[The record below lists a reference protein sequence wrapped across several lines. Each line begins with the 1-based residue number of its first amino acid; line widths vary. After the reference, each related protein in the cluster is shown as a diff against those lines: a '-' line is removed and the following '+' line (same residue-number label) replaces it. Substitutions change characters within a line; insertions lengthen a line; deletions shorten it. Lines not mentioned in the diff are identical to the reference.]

1 MKELKILYLKTNI
14 TESVELGQLLVNRLQ
29 GKRGVL
35 LNHIPQ
41 QQQRRE

>member
-14 TESVELGQLLVNRLQ
+14 TESVELGQLLVNRYREKGL
-29 GKRGVL
+29 L